1 MKRNLKTYPQG
12 GNMNRIKIIFQL
24 LIITLLVPLLIF
36 GQGKKKK
43 EAYEFTMIHQVKTTP
58 VKNQAKT
65 GTCWSFATT
74 SFIETELIRMGKGE
88 HILSPMWFVRFAY
101 PDKAEK
107 YIRYHGSYN
116 FGVGGQAHDVM
127 NVIKQYGFVP
137 EEFYKGMNIGEEEHN
152 HGEMA
157 SVLEG
162 IVDAVKKNRGGKITP
177 LWKNVFDSALNIY
190 LGKPVEEFTY
200 QGKNYTPTTFV
211 ESLGFN
217 PDDYVEITSYSHR
230 PFYSSFDLEIPD
242 NWSKDKY
249 YNVPMDEL
257 MAVIDYALSNGYSVC
272 WDGDVSEK
280 EFDRKKGIAI
290 VPLDPLEIKEGEEE
304 KSEAPVKEKTITQ
317 EMRQTTFDNYTTT
330 DDHLMHLTGLA
341 QDQNGTKYYYTKNS
355 WGTKDKKY
363 DGYWYMSEPYVRL
376 KTVAIMI
383 HKSAIPPDIKT
394 KLGL

>member
-1 MKRNLKTYPQG
+1 
-12 GNMNRIKIIFQL
+12 MNRFKSTFQLIIIF
-24 LIITLLVPLLIF
+24 IFVPLVIF

-58 VKNQAKT
+58 VKNQSKT

-88 HILSPMWFVRFAY
+88 HILSPMWFVRYAY

-116 FGVGGQAHDVM
+116 FGVGGQAHDVT
-127 NVIKQYGFVP
+127 NVVKQFGFIP
-137 EEFYKGMNIGEEEHN
+137 EEFYRGMNIGEEEHN

-200 QGKNYTPTTFV
+200 QGKNYSPKTFV

-217 PDDYVEITSYSHR
+217 ADDYVELTSYSHR
-230 PFYSSFDLEIPD
+230 PFYSTFDLEIPD

-249 YNVPMDEL
+249 YNVPIDEL
-257 MAVIDYALSNGYSVC
+257 IAIIDYALSNGYSVC

-280 EFDRKKGIAI
+280 DFDRKKGVAI
-290 VPLDPLEIKEGEEE
+290 VPLDPVEIKEGEEE
-304 KSEAPVKEKTITQ
+304 KSEVPAKEKTITQ

-341 QDQNGTKYYYTKNS
+341 QDQNRTKYYYTKNS

-363 DGYWYMSEPYVRL
+363 DGYWYMSESYVRL

-383 HKSAIPPDIKT
+383 HKNAIPQEIKT
-394 KLGL
+394 KLGF

>member
-1 MKRNLKTYPQG
+1 
-12 GNMNRIKIIFQL
+12 MNRFKSTFQLIIIF
-24 LIITLLVPLLIF
+24 ILVPLVIF

-43 EAYEFTMIHQVKTTP
+43 EAYEFTIIHQVKTTP
-58 VKNQAKT
+58 VKNQSKT

-116 FGVGGQAHDVM
+116 FGVGGQAHDVT
-127 NVIKQYGFVP
+127 NVVKQFGFVP
-137 EEFYKGMNIGEEEHN
+137 EEIYRGMNIGEEEHN

-177 LWKNVFDSALNIY
+177 LWKNVFNSALNIY
-190 LGKPVEEFTY
+190 LGKPVDEFTY
-200 QGKNYTPTTFV
+200 QGKNYTPKTFV

-217 PDDYVEITSYSHR
+217 AEDYVEITSYSHR
-230 PFYSSFDLEIPD
+230 PFYSTFDLEIPD

-304 KSEAPVKEKTITQ
+304 KSEIPVKEKTITQ
-317 EMRQTTFDNYTTT
+317 EMRQSTFDNYTTT

-341 QDQNGTKYYYTKNS
+341 KDQNGTKYYYTKNS

-363 DGYWYMSEPYVRL
+363 DGYWYMSESYVRL